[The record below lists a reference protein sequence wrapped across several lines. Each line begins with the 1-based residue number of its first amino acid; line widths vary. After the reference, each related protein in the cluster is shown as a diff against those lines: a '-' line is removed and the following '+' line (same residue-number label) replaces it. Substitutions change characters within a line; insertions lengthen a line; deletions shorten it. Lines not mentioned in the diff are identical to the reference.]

1 MDSGGSIMIP
11 SYRPADEA
19 DFFDVGLAKW
29 VLGVLAML
37 IAVVGRESLVGLI
50 LRQTRSEI
58 TGLVRDEERGA
69 DSTRDAWYMNN

>member
-1 MDSGGSIMIP
+1 MIR

-19 DFFDVGLAKW
+19 DFFNVPVAKW

-58 TGLVRDEERGA
+58 ACLVRDEEQGA
-69 DSTRDAWYMNN
+69 DCPTDAWYLNN